1 MERISPRYGALL
13 VVFATALA
21 LVLSQQAP
29 ATYRQDMSQAALPNI
44 TGLGQPEQGEGGS
57 FRWSGGTVELALQPL
72 GYPSYVKLSVQGV
85 RPQEEPQAQMAI
97 SSGGKSLGLFTLPR
111 SPSTI
116 EVRLPASEIIAVNP
130 SLSIT
135 STLFQPKGDRRTL
148 GAAFYRIEQQSGPG
162 ISLPGLWPALWVLLS
177 GLLVYIATF
186 ALWRRTRYAL
196 VAALVWAASV
206 GVLNALARPWLVGAS
221 LYLVVPPLTVLL
233 VLPWLRSLIVRPPE
247 PESEQP
253 TALQPEPPITL
264 RPVPIACA
272 VTLAALAVLAWHLIA
287 PFVPS
292 GKGPT
297 DNLTWGVAFYGALPM
312 PLQLL
317 GALIPLVAIAW
328 SWLAPVNQAE
338 PQAVAT
344 QMERPGFRSLA
355 LVGSAASLVIFS
367 LLPVQYSEG
376 DSSEF
381 DRKIPAGAIWRERE
395 LLDFYLKARLWRL
408 LRGWLPKPSQVY
420 VLVATIS
427 GAVYTAGAML
437 LGRTL
442 GRGRGEALV
451 IAASLLAIGNVL
463 LFFGYVESYAL
474 VNVTSLFVL
483 WACWQ
488 YTRGRVSFGTVGA
501 LATLAP
507 LFHGSALWWGPMV
520 VAAWLLRARQ
530 FAPETRWRQARRDLR
545 EGIGVGLAMM
555 LVMVSVAIA
564 DGYDYERLQT
574 GLGEMGGLDGRTL
587 LPLFTP
593 VSPYERYVFFSW
605 PHLGAIVQEQLLTAP
620 LALVTVL
627 ILLVMAWP
635 GIKQLARAT
644 PSLVTLAVGV
654 ASIFFYTTAWNPDLG
669 PRDDWDL
676 LSLAAP
682 ALTLLAVYLLT
693 RLPYG
698 RARRMALTS
707 YISVSAVHAAGWV
720 VLHVAGIKY

>member
-1 MERISPRYGALL
+1 
-13 VVFATALA
+13 
-21 LVLSQQAP
+21 
-29 ATYRQDMSQAALPNI
+29 MSQAALPNI
-44 TGLGQPEQGEGGS
+44 TGLGQPEQGEAGS
-57 FRWSGGTVELALQPL
+57 FRWSGGPVEIALQPL

-85 RPQEEPQAQMAI
+85 RPQGEPQAQMAI
-97 SSGGKSLGLFTLPR
+97 RSGGKSLGLFTLPR
-111 SPSTI
+111 SPSTV
-116 EVRLPASEIIAVNP
+116 EVRLPASEIVAVNP
-130 SLSIT
+130 RLSIT

-148 GAAFYRIEQQSGPG
+148 GVAFYRIEQQSGPG
-162 ISLPGLWPALWVLLS
+162 LSLPGLWPALWVLLS
-177 GLLVYIATF
+177 GLLVYNATF
-186 ALWRRTRYAL
+186 ALWRRTQYAL
-196 VAALVWAASV
+196 VAALVWAAAI

-233 VLPWLRSLIVRPPE
+233 VLPWLRSLIVRPLE
-247 PESEQP
+247 AEQP

-264 RPVPIACA
+264 RPMPIAYA
-272 VTLAALAVLAWHLIA
+272 VTLAALAVLAWQLVA
-287 PFVPS
+287 PLVPS

-297 DNLTWGVAFYGALPM
+297 DNLTWGVAFYGALPV

-317 GALIPLVAIAW
+317 GALVPLVAIAW
-328 SWLAPVNQAE
+328 SWLAPVNQAK
-338 PQAVAT
+338 PQAVST
-344 QMERPGFRSLA
+344 QRWRLGFRSLT
-355 LVGSAASLVIFS
+355 LVASAASLLVFS
-367 LLPVQYSEG
+367 LFPVQYAEG

-408 LRGWLPKPSQVY
+408 LRGWLPRPSQVY
-420 VLVATIS
+420 VLVSFVS

-442 GRGRGEALV
+442 GRSRGEALA
-451 IAASLLAIGNVL
+451 IAASLLAVGNVL

-507 LFHGSALWWGPMV
+507 LLHGSALWWGPMV
-520 VAAWLLRARQ
+520 VAAWLLRAQ
-530 FAPETRWRQARRDLR
+530 QLPPEACWRQARRELW
-545 EGIGVGLAMM
+545 EGVGVGLAMM
-555 LVMVSVAIA
+555 LVMVSVAVA

-620 LALVTVL
+620 MASVTLL

-644 PSLVTLAVGV
+644 PSLVTLAVGA
-654 ASIFFYTTAWNPDLG
+654 ASIFFYTAAWNPDLG
-669 PRDDWDL
+669 PRNDWDL
-676 LSLAAP
+676 LSLAALP
-682 ALTLLAVYLLT
+682 LTVLAVYLLT

-698 RARRMALTS
+698 RARRIALTS